1 MHFEEQIADTEARI
15 AKAEE
20 TMLYV
25 SNEYLTQRRNDAVRW
40 VVRLKER
47 MEEECAGVWA
57 EFDERWGGKI
67 VLAGGS

>member
-20 TMLYV
+20 TLLYV
-25 SNEYLTQRRNDAVRW
+25 SNEYLTQRKNDAVRW

-47 MEEECAGVWA
+47 MEEECRGVWA
-57 EFDERWGGKI
+57 EFDERWGGKV
-67 VLAGGS
+67 VLAGSS